1 VHVHWLLDRQDP
13 RTVLLTTI
21 VILAAGGIFVVAMF
35 DQGALFVAFGATWL
49 VVSVGQ
55 LIWAAIGFRR
65 WQTDRDAER

>member
-1 VHVHWLLDRQDP
+1 MHRHWLLDRQDP

-21 VILAAGGIFVVAMF
+21 VILAAAGIVVVAMF
-35 DQGALFVAFGATWL
+35 DQGALFVAFGAAWL

-55 LIWAAIGFRR
+55 LMWAAIGFRR